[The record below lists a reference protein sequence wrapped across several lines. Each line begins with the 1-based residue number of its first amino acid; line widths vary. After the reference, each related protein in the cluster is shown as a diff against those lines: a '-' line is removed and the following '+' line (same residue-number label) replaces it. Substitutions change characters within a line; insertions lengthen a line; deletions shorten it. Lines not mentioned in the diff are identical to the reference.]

1 MDKLAAAEAYLG
13 ALEKLMER
21 YERAFTN
28 ARSRRELERLGAQF
42 HLEVRP
48 IFNGIMD
55 QFSEDAII
63 LHSLI
68 GEEIG
73 RYITISTVDSCISY
87 LRAIINNANPKYLNS
102 LLENAEQL
110 KDEQLY
116 SCAMLCVRLY
126 CEDILKMYIPESD
139 AKGKT
144 LGTLYSIVK
153 SKYPESLRKSVWSHF
168 DTINGVV
175 HNDGAVKPSSSLI
188 DQEIRWAK
196 EFKKD
201 TESILMEE
209 KSDS

>member
-21 YERAFTN
+21 YEHAFTN
-28 ARSRRELERLGAQF
+28 ARKRELESLGARF

-48 IFNGIMD
+48 IFSGIMK

-73 RYITISTVDSCISY
+73 RHLTVSTVDSCISY

-144 LGTLYSIVK
+144 LGSLYDIVK
-153 SKYPESLRKSVWSHF
+153 DKYPESLRKSAWDHF
-168 DTINGVV
+168 HIINSVV

-188 DQEIRWAK
+188 DQEIHWTK
-196 EFKKD
+196 EFKKE
-201 TESILMEE
+201 TESILM
-209 KSDS
+209 KDKRDS